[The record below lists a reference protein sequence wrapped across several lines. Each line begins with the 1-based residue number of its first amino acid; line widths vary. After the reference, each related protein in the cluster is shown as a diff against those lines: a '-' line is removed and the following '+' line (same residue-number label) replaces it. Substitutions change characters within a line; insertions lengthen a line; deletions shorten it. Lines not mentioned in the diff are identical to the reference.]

1 MASHASHAHLR
12 NTTPPDIMRVTL
24 IHPPAFLNP
33 TALTSLRPSLPL
45 GLAYIAGSLRA
56 AGHEV
61 SVIDAV
67 GDAPD
72 RIVTIGRVAQ
82 LGLPVAE
89 VVAKLPADTQIVG
102 ISAMF
107 TYQWRVVSE
116 LIHAL
121 HAARPDVLIM
131 GGGEHFTGLP
141 EISLNETPIHILAMG
156 EGEET
161 AVAIVRRYEEHLAAR
176 AVSAAGPA
184 AARGGG
190 AGSRGA
196 DPEPEVAQWAAGLAG
211 VAYRKDGVVVQ
222 EPRHDRIRDVNAIPL
237 PAWEL
242 FNVRG
247 YDANG
252 LVNGI
257 HSGVTMPILAT
268 RGCPYRCAYCSSP
281 NMWTTKWLPRE
292 PKKVVDEIE
301 SYFETYGANNFPF
314 QDLTA
319 ILRREWIV
327 DFCHEIIARK
337 LKISWQLPSGTR
349 CEVVDD
355 EVASLLAQSGGW
367 SLNFAPESGSEE
379 VRKKVSKQM
388 TEASLFSAVDAA
400 VKHKLNT
407 AVFFV
412 LGFPGD
418 NKQNFK
424 DTVKWARRLARAGV
438 DDVAV
443 GFYFPI
449 PGTKFY
455 KQLEAEGRVTL
466 NDDLMMAPIFVHDR
480 WLTEERN
487 FSGSMSA
494 RALTYWRFRIVLA
507 FYSRA
512 ILTNPKRLL
521 RIARNLWSG
530 REDSKF
536 DSFLQILK
544 ERFFTRRAAKV

>member
-1 MASHASHAHLR
+1 EL
-12 NTTPPDIMRVTL
+12 
-24 IHPPAFLNP
+24 
-33 TALTSLRPSLPL
+33 SL
-45 GLAYIAGSLRA
+45 
-56 AGHEV
+56 
-61 SVIDAV
+61 D
-67 GDAPD
+67 
-72 RIVTIGRVAQ
+72 Q
-82 LGLPVAE
+82 
-89 VVAKLPADTQIVG
+89 
-102 ISAMF
+102 
-107 TYQWRVVSE
+107 
-116 LIHAL
+116 
-121 HAARPDVLIM
+121 
-131 GGGEHFTGLP
+131 
-141 EISLNETPIHILAMG
+141 TPIHILALG

-161 AVAIVRRYEEHLAAR
+161 AVAIVRRYEEHLAAHGAPDR
-176 AVSAAGPA
+176 AGTGAAAGA
-184 AARGGG
+184 SGG
-190 AGSRGA
+190 AAHGA
-196 DPEPEVAQWAAGLAG
+196 GAGAGAGPEAEVAAWAAGLAG
-211 VAYRKDGVVVQ
+211 VAYRRDGVVVQ
-222 EPRHDRIRDVNAIPL
+222 EPRRDRVRDVDAIPL
-237 PAWEL
+237 PAWDL

-252 LVNGI
+252 LVTGI
-257 HSGVTMPILAT
+257 HKGVTVPILAT

-281 NMWTTKWLPRE
+281 NMWTTKWLPRD

-301 SYFETYGANNFPF
+301 SYIEIYGARNFPF

-319 ILRREWIV
+319 ILRREWII
-327 DFCHEIIARK
+327 DFCREVIARK
-337 LKISWQLPSGTR
+337 LDIKWQMPTGTR

-367 SLNFAPESGSEE
+367 SLNFAPESGSEA

-388 TEASLFSAVDAA
+388 SEKSLFSAVDAA

-455 KQLEAEGRVTL
+455 KQLEADGKIAL

-494 RALTYWRFRIVLA
+494 KALTYWRYRIVLA

-512 ILTNPKRLL
+512 ILTNPKRLARL
-521 RIARNLWSG
+521 ARNFWQG

>member
-1 MASHASHAHLR
+1 
-12 NTTPPDIMRVTL
+12 MRVQL

-45 GLAYIAGSLRA
+45 GLAYIAGSLQA

-67 GDAPD
+67 GEAPE
-72 RIVTIGRVAQ
+72 RIVTVGRVAQ
-82 LGLPVAE
+82 LGLPVDEIVTRIA
-89 VVAKLPADTQIVG
+89 PDTQAIG

-107 TYQWRVVSE
+107 TYQWRVVKE
-116 LIHAL
+116 LIAAVK
-121 HAARPDVLIM
+121 AARPDVLLF

-141 EISLNETPIHILAMG
+141 EVSLQQSPIDILALG

-161 AVAIVRRYEEHLAAR
+161 AVAILRRYAEHLASR
-176 AVSAAGPA
+176 TSAAPA
-184 AARGGG
+184 A
-190 AGSRGA
+190 
-196 DPEPEVAQWAAGLAG
+196 DPAAEVALWATGLPG
-211 VAYRKDGVVVQ
+211 VAYRKDGAVVQ
-222 EPRHDRIRDVNAIPL
+222 EPRRDRVRDVDAIPL

-247 YDANG
+247 YDRNG
-252 LVNGI
+252 LVTGI
-257 HSGVTMPILAT
+257 HTGITVPILAT

-281 NMWTTKWLPRE
+281 NMWTTKWLPRD
-292 PKKVVDEIE
+292 PKKVADEIE
-301 SYFETYGANNFPF
+301 SYVETYGAGNFPF

-319 ILRREWIV
+319 ILRRQWII
-327 DFCHEIIARK
+327 DFCNEIIARK

-355 EVASLLAQSGGW
+355 EVASLFAQSGGW

-388 TEASLFSAVDAA
+388 TEESLFNAVEAA

-407 AVFFV
+407 SVFFV

-418 NKQNFK
+418 HVENFR
-424 DTVKWARRLARAGV
+424 DTMKWARRLARAGV

-455 KQLEAEGRVTL
+455 RELEAGGRVALTE
-466 NDDLMMAPIFVHDR
+466 DLMMAPIFVHDR

-487 FSGSMSA
+487 FSGSCSA
-494 RALTYWRFRIVLA
+494 RTLTYWRYRIVLA
-507 FYSRA
+507 FYGRA
-512 ILTNPKRLL
+512 ILTNPKRLW
-521 RIARNLWSG
+521 RIVRNFWTG

-544 ERFFTRRAAKV
+544 ERFFTRRAAKA